1 MSELSL
7 INTIPANTITANKS
21 AIANT
26 SASSVSTTRPVSLH
40 TQPSVLNLNE
50 GQTKAYINIRK
61 YIKNDDR
68 HNFLLLGP
76 AGSGKTTV
84 IVNAFNASDEN
95 KVYKIAFCAFT
106 NKATQV
112 LKKIASKF
120 DINFQADFMTIHKL
134 LSLEL
139 KYLDKET
146 EVSFKF
152 DKTKVASLKE
162 YDIVI
167 FDECST
173 ISKELY
179 QYICES
185 WEYINF
191 AYNHKLKYI
200 FLGDYWQL
208 PPVGEENSVIFQI
221 ATQNKWLIA
230 KLDKVM
236 RSGNA
241 ELEKINNN
249 LLTWVNKFK
258 SADKSLTDRFVHE
271 YPYNMLEKTF
281 KAGNK
286 TLTRYLSN
294 AVLLDKYLDTWQNV
308 TPNTVILTYSR
319 SNCDKTNQSIQDK
332 LDDMNGRE
340 IPEKRSRIT
349 FYKGDRCCLDRPI
362 EVYKIMEK
370 KKGKTVDPSLFTQ
383 QDIFSSSKSTNDM
396 DLSIMQIEELD
407 DDGYAVSAMIYE
419 TDNNKKGADNK
430 CIRKELRCF
439 RAVDEAIDDADGFN
453 ANVFDVN
460 NNNTEIKQSA
470 QSNKS
475 DQAKQSNSTD
485 KSNNIR
491 TVMLDTSTTEMLY
504 NGEIFDILEVESVRV
519 VTALNRFQYMPK
531 YFDAQLLTIVNIG
544 SPDKKYEIIHIPEE
558 EVNGARFMIKTRE
571 RRMFYLNIMS
581 DFIKKYPKLDYG
593 YCITIYKSQG
603 SEWDTVFVNLNSIK
617 WSVVGQNN
625 VASLS
630 KKIALFKSTYTAM
643 TRPTNNL
650 YCFWSY

>member
-7 INTIPANTITANKS
+7 INTSTSSNKS
-21 AIANT
+21 
-26 SASSVSTTRPVSLH
+26 TRPVPLHTQPLH

-475 DQAKQSNSTD
+475 DQANLLHSDQAKQSNSTD

>member
-1 MSELSL
+1 MSESSW
-7 INTIPANTITANKS
+7 INTVA
-21 AIANT
+21 ANT
-26 SASSVSTTRPVSLH
+26 STYTTNKNNTNSVNTSNTLASNTLASNTVATTRSTLYSA
-40 TQPSVLNLNE
+40 QPSVLNLNE

-112 LKKIASKF
+112 LKKIAGKF

-249 LLTWVNKFK
+249 LLSWVNKFK

-281 KAGNK
+281 KLGNK
-286 TLTRYLSN
+286 TMTRYLSN

-332 LDDMNGRE
+332 IDDMNGRE

-383 QDIFSSSKSTNDM
+383 QDIFSSSKSTNDKDM
-396 DLSIMQIEELD
+396 SIMQIEELD

-439 RAVDEAIDDADGFN
+439 RAVDDYVDETDEFDA
-453 ANVFDVN
+453 N
-460 NNNTEIKQSA
+460 NITETKQA
-470 QSNKS
+470 TQSV
-475 DQAKQSNSTD
+475 
-485 KSNNIR
+485 KSNTIR

-504 NGEIFDILEVESVRV
+504 NGEIFDILEVENVRV

-531 YFDAQLLTIVNIG
+531 YFDAQLLTIVNI
-544 SPDKKYEIIHIPEE
+544 SSSDKKYEIIHIPEE

-617 WSVVGQNN
+617 WSIVGQNN

-650 YCFWSY
+650 YCFWSS